1 MVAASLRTGE
11 ARRPPASLGLT
22 LSDQRPPRNVPVS
35 KRPWEIAAEPRPR
48 AAIDEVEP
56 GREPDLIADAGRMV
70 LALGALGVVF
80 GDIGT
85 SPLYTEQ
92 VLFTYRAARQVSEAT
107 VYGLISLIFW
117 SLIIVVSV
125 KYASVIMR
133 VHNRGEGGIMA
144 LAALCRRCKVPHAI
158 GLVTLGI
165 FGACL
170 FFGDGVITPAIS
182 VLSAVSGL
190 EVPAPG
196 ITKFVVLISVLILIF
211 LFAFQRKGTGTVG
224 ALFGPVMLVWFAVI
238 GVLGLREV
246 VAHPA
251 VLQALSPVWG
261 VRFFTNHG
269 VYAFLALGGVVLAVT
284 GAEALY
290 ADRGHFGQGPIRM
303 AWFAVVF
310 PGVLLSYL
318 GQAALV
324 LGHHADRSNPFFLLV
339 PHWGQV
345 PMAIF
350 ACAATVIASQAVISG
365 SFSVARQAMQLGYLP
380 RLRIVHTSKTEG
392 QIYVPVVNWAL
403 MIGVIALV
411 LAFQDSTHL
420 ANAYGVAVTGTFVLN
435 TVLFLAVA
443 KALWKTPRWQ
453 LTALG
458 ALFLIVEVAFFAAN
472 LAKIFQGA
480 WLPIV
485 AGLTVMTVMMT
496 WNKGRSYVT
505 RVRHSREGTLPEFLD
520 GLDELQ
526 EPVRRVPGVAIYL
539 NPNQETTPLAF
550 RAEIE
555 HTHALHEKVLIVA
568 VEAVSLPYVDDHD
581 RFWIERLGEAELG
594 IRYVN
599 IRMGYQEE
607 TNVPEMLRRA
617 RREMLLER
625 DLNLE
630 GASYFVS
637 RITLVATDDPT
648 ELHGWQKKL
657 FVAIARNA
665 ASPIEAFD
673 LPSDRTVA
681 MGSSI
686 EV

>member
-1 MVAASLRTGE
+1 
-11 ARRPPASLGLT
+11 
-22 LSDQRPPRNVPVS
+22 LSDSRPPRRVPVTP
-35 KRPWEIAAEPRPR
+35 RPWELAAEPRPR
-48 AAIDEVEP
+48 VAIEAIEP
-56 GREPDLIADAGRMV
+56 GKEPDVVANAGKMV

-85 SPLYTEQ
+85 SPLYTAQ
-92 VLFTYRAARQVSEAT
+92 VLFTYHAARQVNDAT

-117 SLIIVVSV
+117 ALIIVVSV
-125 KYASVIMR
+125 KYAGVIMR

-144 LAALCRRCKVPHAI
+144 LAALARRCKVPHAVA
-158 GLVTLGI
+158 LVTLGI

-196 ITKFVVLISVLILIF
+196 LAKFVVLISVLVLIF
-211 LFAFQRKGTGTVG
+211 LFAIQRKGTGTVG
-224 ALFGPVMLVWFAVI
+224 ALFGPIMLLWFAVI

-246 VAHPA
+246 IAHPD
-251 VLQALSPVWG
+251 VLQALSPVWA

-290 ADRGHFGQGPIRM
+290 ADRGHFGKGPIRL
-303 AWFAVVF
+303 AWFTIVF

-318 GQAALV
+318 GQAALILNHPV
-324 LGHHADRSNPFFLLV
+324 DRRNPFFLLV

-345 PMAIF
+345 PMVIF
-350 ACAATVIASQAVISG
+350 ACVATVIASQAVISG
-365 SFSVARQAMQLGYLP
+365 SYSVARQAMQLGYLP
-380 RLRIVHTSKTEG
+380 RLRIIHTSKMEG

-411 LAFQDSTHL
+411 LAFQNSNRL

-435 TVLFLAVA
+435 TILFLVVA
-443 KALWKTPRWQ
+443 KALWKTPRWR
-453 LTALG
+453 
-458 ALFLIVEVAFFAAN
+458 LFLLGTLFLTVEGAFFAAN

-480 WLPIV
+480 WLPLV
-485 AGLTVMTVMMT
+485 AALAVMTLMMT
-496 WNKGRSYVT
+496 WNKGRAYVT
-505 RVRHSREGTLPEFLD
+505 RVRASREGTLQEFLA
-520 GLDELQ
+520 GLGQ
-526 EPVRRVPGVAIYL
+526 RAEPVRRVPGVAIYL
-539 NPNQETTPLAF
+539 NPNQDTTPLAF

-555 HTHALHEKVLIVA
+555 HTHALHEKVLIVS
-568 VEAVSLPYVDDHD
+568 VEEVSLPYVDDD
-581 RFWIERLGEAELG
+581 GRFEIERLGDAALG
-594 IRYVN
+594 IRHVN

-607 TNVPEMLRRA
+607 TNVPAMLRLA
-617 RREMLLER
+617 RRELLLER

-630 GASYFVS
+630 TASYFIS
-637 RITLVATDDPT
+637 RITLLATDERT
-648 ELHGWQKKL
+648 ELRPWQKKL

-673 LPSDRTVA
+673 LPSDRTVS

>member
-1 MVAASLRTGE
+1 V
-11 ARRPPASLGLT
+11 
-22 LSDQRPPRNVPVS
+22 SDPLPPPRVPVAP
-35 KRPWEIAAEPRPR
+35 RPWELAAEPRPR
-48 AAIDEVEP
+48 AAIETIEP
-56 GREPDLIADAGRMV
+56 GKEPDMVASAGRMV

-85 SPLYTEQ
+85 SPLYTVQ
-92 VLFTYRAARQVSEAT
+92 VLFTYHAARQVNDAT

-117 SLIIVVSV
+117 ALIIVVSL
-125 KYASVIMR
+125 KYAGVIMR

-144 LAALCRRCKVPHAI
+144 LAALVRRCKVPHAVA
-158 GLVTLGI
+158 LVTLGI

-196 ITKFVVLISVLILIF
+196 LAKFVVLISVLILIF
-211 LFAFQRKGTGTVG
+211 LFAIQRKGTGTVG
-224 ALFGPVMLVWFAVI
+224 ALFGPIMLLWFAVI
-238 GVLGLREV
+238 GLLGLRQV
-246 VAHPA
+246 IAHPA
-251 VLQALSPVWG
+251 VLQALSPVWA
-261 VRFFTNHG
+261 VRFFSNHG
-269 VYAFLALGGVVLAVT
+269 VYAFLALGGVVLAIT

-290 ADRGHFGQGPIRM
+290 ADRGHFGQGPIRT

-318 GQAALV
+318 GQAALI
-324 LGHHADRSNPFFLLV
+324 LSHPADRSNPFFLLV

-345 PMAIF
+345 PMVIF

-365 SFSVARQAMQLGYLP
+365 SYSVARQAMQLGYLP
-380 RLRIVHTSKTEG
+380 RLRIVHTSRMEG

-411 LAFQDSTHL
+411 LAFQNSNRL

-435 TVLFLAVA
+435 TILFLAVA
-443 KALWKTPRWQ
+443 KALWKTPRWR
-453 LTALG
+453 LVPLG
-458 ALFLIVEVAFFAAN
+458 ALFLTVEGAFFASN

-485 AGLTVMTVMMT
+485 AGLALMTLMMT
-496 WNKGRSYVT
+496 WNRGRRYVT
-505 RVRHSREGTLPEFLD
+505 GVRAAREGTLRDFIA
-520 GLDELQ
+520 GLDEMD

-555 HTHALHEKVLIVA
+555 HTHALHEKVLIVS
-568 VEAVSLPYVDDHD
+568 VEEVSLPYVDDND
-581 RFWIERLGEAELG
+581 RFVIERLGDAALG
-594 IRYVN
+594 IRHVN

-607 TNVPEMLRRA
+607 TNVPKMLRLA
-617 RREMLLER
+617 RRELLLER
-625 DLNLE
+625 HLNLE
-630 GASYFVS
+630 TASYFVS
-637 RITLVATDDPT
+637 RITLVATDEPT
-648 ELHGWQKKL
+648 ELHPWQKKL

>member
-1 MVAASLRTGE
+1 VSASG
-11 ARRPPASLGLT
+11 P
-22 LSDQRPPRNVPVS
+22 PPRVPVA
-35 KRPWEIAAEPRPR
+35 KRPWELAAEPRPR
-48 AAIDEVEP
+48 AAIEAIEP
-56 GREPDLIADAGRMV
+56 GKEPDMVASAGRMV

-85 SPLYTEQ
+85 SPLYTMQ
-92 VLFTYRAARQVSEAT
+92 VVFTYHAAKRISEGT
-107 VYGLISLIFW
+107 VYGVISLIFW
-117 SLIIVVSV
+117 ALIVVVSV
-125 KYASVIMR
+125 KYAGVIMR

-144 LAALCRRCKVPHAI
+144 LAALCRRIKVPHTVA
-158 GLVTLGI
+158 LVTLGV
-165 FGACL
+165 FGASL

-190 EVPAPG
+190 DVPAPG
-196 ITKFVVLISVLILIF
+196 LSRFVVLISVIILIA

-224 ALFGPVMLVWFAVI
+224 ALFGPVMLLWFLVI
-238 GVLGLREV
+238 GVLGLGEV
-246 VAHPA
+246 LAHPG
-251 VLQALSPVWG
+251 VLAALSPSWG
-261 VRFFTNHG
+261 LRFFANHG
-269 VYAFLALGGVVLAVT
+269 VDAFLALGGVVLAVT

-318 GQAALV
+318 GQAALI
-324 LGHHADRSNPFFLLV
+324 LDHPADRSNPFFLLV
-339 PHWGQV
+339 PQWAQV
-345 PMAIF
+345 PMVIF
-350 ACAATVIASQAVISG
+350 ACMATVIASQAVISG
-365 SFSVARQAMQLGYLP
+365 SYSVARQAMQLGYLP
-380 RLRIVHTSKTEG
+380 RLRIVHTSKMEG
-392 QIYVPVVNWAL
+392 QIYVPIVNWAL
-403 MIGVIALV
+403 MIGVIVLV
-411 LAFQDSTHL
+411 LAFQNSNRL

-443 KALWKTPRWQ
+443 KALWKTPRWR
-453 LTALG
+453 LAALG
-458 ALFLIVEVAFFAAN
+458 ALFLTVEVAFFAAN
-472 LAKIFQGA
+472 LAKIFKGA

-485 AGLTVMTVMMT
+485 AGFAVLTLMMT
-496 WNKGRSYVT
+496 WNKGRDFVT
-505 RVRHSREGTLPEFLD
+505 RERASREGTLADFLD
-520 GLDELQ
+520 GLGGLD

-539 NPNQETTPLAF
+539 NPNQDTTPLAF

-555 HTHALHEKVLIVA
+555 HTHALHEKVLIVS
-568 VEAVSLPYVDDHD
+568 VEEISLPYVDDKD
-581 RFWIERLGEAELG
+581 RFVIERLGDASLG
-594 IRYVN
+594 IRHVA

-607 TNVPEMLRRA
+607 TNVPAMLRLA
-617 RREMLLER
+617 RRDLLLER

-637 RITLVATDDPT
+637 RVTLVATDEPT
-648 ELHGWQKKL
+648 EMRTWQKKL

-673 LPSDRTVA
+673 LPSERTVA

>member
-1 MVAASLRTGE
+1 MSDP
-11 ARRPPASLGLT
+11 RPSRG
-22 LSDQRPPRNVPVS
+22 VPVT
-35 KRPWEIAAEPRPR
+35 KRPWELAAEPRPH
-48 AAIDEVEP
+48 AAIEPIEP
-56 GREPDLIADAGRMV
+56 GKEPDLIANAGRMV

-85 SPLYTEQ
+85 SPLYTVQ
-92 VLFTYRAARQVSEAT
+92 VLFTYHAARQVNDAT
-107 VYGLISLIFW
+107 VYGLISLVFW

-125 KYASVIMR
+125 KYAGVIMR

-144 LAALCRRCKVPHAI
+144 LAALCRRCKVPHALA
-158 GLVTLGI
+158 LVTLGI

-190 EVPAPG
+190 EIPAPG
-196 ITKFVVLISVLILIF
+196 LAKFVVLISVLILIF

-224 ALFGPVMLVWFAVI
+224 ALFGPIMLLWFTVI

-246 VAHPA
+246 IAHPA
-251 VLQALSPVWG
+251 VLQALSPMWG
-261 VRFFTNHG
+261 VRFFADHG

-290 ADRGHFGQGPIRM
+290 ADRGHFGQGPIRL
-303 AWFAVVF
+303 AWFSVAF

-318 GQAALV
+318 GQAALI
-324 LGHHADRSNPFFLLV
+324 LGHPADKRNPFFLLI
-339 PHWGQV
+339 PRWGQV
-345 PMAIF
+345 PMVIF

-365 SFSVARQAMQLGYLP
+365 SYSVARQAMQLGYLP
-380 RLRIVHTSKTEG
+380 RLRIVHTSKMEG

-411 LAFQDSTHL
+411 LAFQNSNRL

-443 KALWKTPRWQ
+443 KALWKTPRWR
-453 LTALG
+453 LVALG
-458 ALFLIVEVAFFAAN
+458 TLFLTVEAAFFAAN

-496 WNKGRSYVT
+496 WNKGRAYVT
-505 RVRHSREGTLPEFLD
+505 RVRASREGTLRDFIA
-520 GLDELQ
+520 GLDELK

-539 NPNQETTPLAF
+539 NPNQDTTPLAF

-555 HTHALHEKVLIVA
+555 HTHALHEKVLIVS
-568 VEAVSLPYVDDHD
+568 VEAVSVPYVDDKD
-581 RFWIERLGEAELG
+581 RFVIERLGDAELG
-594 IRYVN
+594 IRHVN

-607 TNVPEMLRRA
+607 TNVPAMLRLA
-617 RREMLLER
+617 RRELLLER

-637 RITLVATDDPT
+637 RITLVATDEPT
-648 ELHGWQKKL
+648 ELHAWQKKL

>member
-1 MVAASLRTGE
+1 MSKSTP
-11 ARRPPASLGLT
+11 RPAVPA
-22 LSDQRPPRNVPVS
+22 DVPPSEPT
-35 KRPWEIAAEPRPR
+35 AEPRPR
-48 AAIDEVEP
+48 AEIEAIEP
-56 GREPDLIADAGRMV
+56 GKEPDVVADVGKMV

-85 SPLYTEQ
+85 SPLYTVQ
-92 VLFTYRAARQVSEAT
+92 VLFTYRAAHVVDDTT

-117 SLIIVVSV
+117 ALIIVVSI
-125 KYASVIMR
+125 KYAGVIMR

-144 LAALCRRCKVPHAI
+144 LAALCRRVKVPHTVA
-158 GLVTLGI
+158 LVTLGV
-165 FGACL
+165 FGASL

-190 EVPAPG
+190 DVPAPG
-196 ITKFVVLISVLILIF
+196 LAKFVVLISVIILIA
-211 LFAFQRKGTGTVG
+211 LFAFQRKGTGAVG
-224 ALFGPVMLVWFAVI
+224 ALFGPVMLAWFVVI
-238 GVLGLREV
+238 GALGLRGV
-246 VAHPA
+246 VGHPD

-261 VRFFTNHG
+261 VRFFINHG
-269 VYAFLALGGVVLAVT
+269 VDAFLALGGVVLAVT

-324 LGHHADRSNPFFLLV
+324 LSHHADRSNPFFLLV

-345 PMAIF
+345 PMVIF

-365 SFSVARQAMQLGYLP
+365 SYSVARQAMQLGYLP
-380 RLRIVHTSKTEG
+380 RLRVIHTSDVEG

-411 LAFQDSTHL
+411 LAFQNSNRL

-435 TVLFLAVA
+435 TVLFLAIA
-443 KALWKTPRWQ
+443 RALWKTPRWR
-453 LTALG
+453 LVALG

-485 AGLTVMTVMMT
+485 AGLGVLVLMTT
-496 WNKGRSYVT
+496 WNKGRAYVT
-505 RVRHSREGTLPEFLD
+505 RERDAREGALSEFLTRLSD
-520 GLDELQ
+520 LED
-526 EPVRRVPGVAIYL
+526 PVRRVPGVAIYL
-539 NPNQETTPLAF
+539 NPSAQTTPLAF

-555 HTHALHEKVLIVA
+555 HTHALHEKVLIVS
-568 VEAVSLPYVDDHD
+568 VEPINLPTINAED
-581 RFWIERLGEAELG
+581 RFFVERLGDDALG
-594 IRYVN
+594 ISHVA

-607 TNVPEMLRRA
+607 ANVPRMLELA
-617 RREMLLER
+617 RQGDLLER
-625 DLNLE
+625 HLNLK

-637 RITLVATDDPT
+637 RITLEATDEPT
-648 ELHGWQKKL
+648 ELRTWQKKL
-657 FVAIARNA
+657 FIAIARNA

-673 LPSDRTVA
+673 LPVDQTVS
-681 MGSSI
+681 MGSTI